1 MRETRPFLFGMGV
14 ARKTRV
20 TRYIC
25 QMAPPAQCP
34 KQNRQMRA
42 KHPIIQLSITQ
53 VSLLFT
59 CAKRVMATY
68 PWTDLHWA
76 MGCILV
82 KSVAHLQPSNQ
93 PEAIMLI
100 SNDLTQ
106 IRLTQLKLGGVW
118 VRTTHAQRHKVPHFP
133 KPVIKHNDFTI
144 TII

>member
-1 MRETRPFLFGMGV
+1 MSQNQ
-14 ARKTRV
+14 V
-20 TRYIC
+20 TWKVKPAIQFC
-25 QMAPPAQCP
+25 QMHIRAHHANE
-34 KQNRQMRA
+34 NRQMRA

-59 CAKRVMATY
+59 CAKRVMAKY

-82 KSVAHLQPSNQ
+82 KSVTHPQPSNQ
-93 PEAIMLI
+93 PEAIMLN

-106 IRLTQLKLGGVW
+106 IRLTRLKLGEVW
-118 VRTTHAQRHKVPHFP
+118 VRMTHAQRHKVPHSP
-133 KPVIKHNDFTI
+133 KPITKYNKFTI